1 MALQSGSEPGAAGQA
16 AAVDQASAPLELLL
30 SVCAQVRAT
39 PHLSALV
46 AAAGGAC
53 AAEGGGMTIPRMA
66 DAIEPQA
73 PALAAVIRELCATL
87 QHDISLVTP
96 DDFRV
101 AMTTTITAADL
112 PLVRQAE
119 AAPDKQRQKK
129 ALPFMMFKPRDK

>member
-1 MALQSGSEPGAAGQA
+1 
-16 AAVDQASAPLELLL
+16 
-30 SVCAQVRAT
+30 
-39 PHLSALV
+39 
-46 AAAGGAC
+46 
-53 AAEGGGMTIPRMA
+53 MTIPRMA